1 MLKECESLNLQR
13 SERMLFEQKC
23 HKQQLKVEQDRI
35 GMEERRIKMEERRIK
50 MEEKR
55 WKLEKDLLTY
65 NTMKEKA
72 NYNLQE
78 S

>member
-1 MLKECESLNLQR
+1 MLKECESLKLQR

-23 HKQQLKVEQDRI
+23 HKQKLKVEQDRI
-35 GMEERRIKMEERRIK
+35 GMEERRIKMQER
-50 MEEKR
+50 R